1 MNVALRR
8 KLFVV
13 VIIAFVVLATAY
25 GFYPKAVDTDLVDV
39 TRGPLQ
45 VTIEE
50 EGRTRL
56 KERFVITAPTAGYL
70 ERVKN
75 KVGDEVRKGQVV
87 LVLEPLRS
95 PVLDSRSQAE
105 ATATVNSAEA
115 GLNAA
120 IERESAAAADADY
133 MEKRLERLKNLY
145 AKGSIAKDQY
155 DQIEAETK
163 KARAIQRSAK
173 AAVEASRSDLKR
185 AKTFLQNF
193 SSNNNTSNA
202 NKVYISTPTSGNI
215 FRIYKD
221 SEGAVNVGE
230 PLMEIGNPKNL
241 EVRVEVLSS
250 DAVKIRK
257 GSSVFIK
264 RWGGEGTLA
273 GVVRVIEPSGF
284 TKISSLGVE
293 EQRVLVIADITSPP
307 EIWRALGDGYRLEAH
322 FVIWESK
329 DVLQVPTSS
338 LFRIGKDEWA
348 VFVAEK
354 GKARQRIIKTGQRN
368 GLMAEIISGVTEK
381 EKVIAHPDDFVREGI
396 RVRARK

>member
-8 KLFVV
+8 KLFVI
-13 VIIAFVVLATAY
+13 VIIAFVILATAY
-25 GFYPKAVDTDLVDV
+25 GFYPKAVDVDLVLV

-56 KERFVITAPTAGYL
+56 KDRFVLTAPTAGYL
-70 ERVKN
+70 ARVKN
-75 KVGDEVRKGQVV
+75 KVGDAVTKGQIV

-95 PVLDSRSQAE
+95 PVLDSRSRAE
-105 ATATVNSAEA
+105 ATAAVNSAA
-115 GLNAA
+115 AALNAS
-120 IERESAAAADADY
+120 IERESASAADADY

-163 KARAIQRSAK
+163 KARAVQRSAK
-173 AAVEASRSDLKR
+173 AAVEVSRSDLER
-185 AKTFLQNF
+185 AKTLLQNY
-193 SSNNNTSNA
+193 SLDKNTANA
-202 NKVYISTPTSGNI
+202 KKVYVSTPTGGNI

-230 PLMEIGNPKNL
+230 PLMEIGNSKNL

-250 DAVKIRK
+250 DAVRIKK
-257 GSSVFIK
+257 GSTVFIK
-264 RWGGEGTLA
+264 RWGGDGTLE
-273 GVVRVIEPSGF
+273 GKVRIIEPSGF

-293 EQRVLVIADITSPP
+293 EQRVLVIVDITSPP
-307 EIWRALGDGYRLEAH
+307 DKWRALGDGYRLEAH
-322 FVIWESK
+322 FVAWEAR
-329 DVLQVPTSS
+329 DVLQVPTSC
-338 LFRIGKDEWA
+338 LFRIGKDDWA
-348 VFVAEK
+348 VFVEEK

-368 GLMAEIISGVTEK
+368 GLMAEIISGVSEK
-381 EKVIAHPDDFVREGI
+381 EKVIAHPDDTVSEGT
-396 RVRARK
+396 RVHARK